1 MTDSD
6 LMKITDAAEAFNIP
20 RIKLYRWMKS
30 GRLQARRSGRDER
43 IKLVSRAD
51 VAALLGDEP
60 IDLDDAK
67 KLAA

>member
-1 MTDSD
+1 MTSD
-6 LMKITDAAEAFNIP
+6 LMTITEAAEAFDIP
-20 RIKLYRWMKS
+20 RIKLYRWMKA

-43 IKLVSRAD
+43 VKLVRRAD

-60 IDLDDAK
+60 IDLESAK